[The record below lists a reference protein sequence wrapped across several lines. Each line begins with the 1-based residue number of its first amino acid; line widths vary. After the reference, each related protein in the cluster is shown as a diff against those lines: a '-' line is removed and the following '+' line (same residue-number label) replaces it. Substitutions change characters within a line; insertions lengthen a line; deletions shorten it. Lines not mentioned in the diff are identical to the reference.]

1 MLKKLISL
9 CEGNNI
15 NYQIKNL
22 VAGGNDASAYQRT
35 YYPARVAAVSAPV
48 RYIHSAT
55 SVADERDSEEIQKL
69 LMLIASE
76 GIA

>member
-1 MLKKLISL
+1 M
-9 CEGNNI
+9 
-15 NYQIKNL
+15 
-22 VAGGNDASAYQRT
+22 AGGNDASAYQRT
-35 YYPARVAAVSAPV
+35 YYPAVGGGGIRPV

-55 SVADERDSEEIQKL
+55 SVADERDFEEIQKL